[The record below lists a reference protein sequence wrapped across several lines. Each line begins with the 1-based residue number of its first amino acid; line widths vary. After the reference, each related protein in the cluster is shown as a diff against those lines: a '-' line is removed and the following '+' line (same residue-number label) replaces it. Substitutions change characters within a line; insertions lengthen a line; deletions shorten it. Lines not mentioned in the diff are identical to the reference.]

1 MFSCEFCKIF
11 KNNYLQNTCEH
22 TTAPTFSSIFMT
34 DNFSYY
40 NYDVVNSFN
49 IWKKKKKKR
58 ILYWEN
64 SLFITLI
71 YALYLF
77 LYIFYHI

>member
-1 MFSCEFCKIF
+1 
-11 KNNYLQNTCEH
+11 
-22 TTAPTFSSIFMT
+22 MT

-71 YALYLF
+71 YGLYLF